1 MVTLRNHGDAPVSR
15 HLNQITEGD
24 VIEVRHF
31 IVRDRQTQ
39 VTVLW
44 QDGTKETKPAT
55 ELVPHLNPDEYE
67 CWWVIHLDNR
77 SLD

>member
-1 MVTLRNHGDAPVSR
+1 MVTLKNHGDAPVSR
-15 HLNQITEGD
+15 HVNQITEGD

-44 QDGTKETKPAT
+44 QDGTKETKPAR
-55 ELVPHLNPDEYE
+55 ELVPHLHPDEYE
-67 CWWVIHLDNR
+67 CWWVIHLDDQ
-77 SLD
+77 SFH

>member
-1 MVTLRNHGDAPVSR
+1 MVTIKNHSNTPVSR
-15 HLNQITEGD
+15 HLNRITEGD

-44 QDGTKETKPAT
+44 QDGTKETMPAK
-55 ELVPHLNPDEYE
+55 ELVPHLHPDEYD
-67 CWWVIHLDNR
+67 CW
-77 SLD
+77 

>member
-1 MVTLRNHGDAPVSR
+1 MITLKHHADAPVSR

-31 IVRDRQTQ
+31 IVRDRQTR

-44 QDGTKETKPAT
+44 QDGTKETKLAR
-55 ELVPHLNPDEYE
+55 ELVPHLHPDEYE
-67 CWWVIHLDNR
+67 CWCVIHFHLDR
-77 SLD
+77 Q